1 MNDAVEEIKQKLDIV
16 SFIGQYTKLTKAGR
30 TMRGICPFH
39 SEKHGSFFVYPEAQ
53 NWHCFGACNT
63 GGDIFA
69 FVMKKEGLDFKGA
82 LELLAEKAGVSLP
95 SQINPQIR
103 DQRERLYEINLAAA
117 QYYHNLLLNS
127 PQAES
132 ARSYL
137 KSRGLNEQSLAD
149 FQLGYALPEWQ
160 GLYDYLKER
169 GYTDEDLLKAG
180 VIVRSDEGRIHDR
193 FRNNIIYPIAN
204 YKGQIAGFGARVMD
218 NSQPK
223 YRNSPQT
230 DLFDKSSLLYGL
242 HLASA
247 SIREKNQAIIVEGYM
262 DAIMSH
268 QGGFTNTVAC
278 MGTALTDRQIAL
290 VKRQTKHLILG
301 LDADSA
307 GEEATLRAID
317 YENQIESEI
326 RVAVPEG
333 GKDPDE
339 IIRHAPQTWQE
350 ILDNAHPLL
359 DYIFE
364 HSHKGLDLSSAA
376 GKAGLTDRLLP
387 IISKMED
394 GVRQSHYLGKL
405 AEMVSTSQNRI
416 LERMKKLKN
425 ETRITKVLEKE
436 APSKTVAAAKNPA
449 LEEYAL
455 SLLFKSPELSRF
467 AGKLHPEYLEIP
479 QYRELLAIY
488 SQSAEKDNLR
498 AALDENLREYYDNLM
513 NKNPANDNIEDKFYD
528 LCLRLRERYLRNLAV
543 KLNQA
548 LNEISQ
554 PETAEYQTLNDQCV
568 KVNEELRSVF
578 SLKDRRNQKQRR
590 Q

>member
-69 FVMKKEGLDFKGA
+69 FVMKKEGLDFKAA

-95 SQINPQIR
+95 SQINPAIK
-103 DQRERLYEINLAAA
+103 DQRDRLYEINLSAA

-127 PQAES
+127 PQAEN
-132 ARSYL
+132 ARIYL
-137 KSRGLNEQSLAD
+137 NSRGLNEQSLAD
-149 FQLGYALPEWQ
+149 FQLGYALADWQ

-169 GYTDEDLLKAG
+169 SYSDEDLLKAG

-247 SIREKNQAIIVEGYM
+247 SIRENNRAIIVEGYM

-278 MGTALTDRQIAL
+278 MGTALTERQIAL
-290 VKRQTKHLILG
+290 IKRQTKNLVLG
-301 LDADSA
+301 LDSDSA

-317 YENQIESEI
+317 YENQMESEI

-339 IIRHAPQTWQE
+339 LIRHSPQSWQE
-350 ILDNAHPLL
+350 ILDNARPLL

-364 HSHKGLDLSSAA
+364 HSQRGLDLNSAA
-376 GKAGLTDRLLP
+376 GKSKLTDHLLP

-405 AEMVSTSQNRI
+405 AEIVSTSQNRI
-416 LERMKKLKN
+416 LERLKKLTN
-425 ETRITKVLEKE
+425 ETRNAKVTEKE
-436 APSKTVAAAKNPA
+436 APSGQAPKNPA

-455 SLLFKSPELSRF
+455 SLLFTSAEVTRF
-467 AGKLHPEYLEIP
+467 AYNLHPEYLEIP
-479 QYRELLAIY
+479 PYRELLAIY
-488 SQSAEKDNLR
+488 NQSAEKDNLR
-498 AALDENLREYYDNLM
+498 PCLDENLREYYDNLM

-548 LNEISQ
+548 LSEINQ
-554 PETAEYQTLNDQCV
+554 PETTEYQALNDQCV

>member
-69 FVMKKEGLDFKGA
+69 FVMKKEGLDFKAA

-95 SQINPQIR
+95 SQINPAIK
-103 DQRERLYEINLAAA
+103 DQRDRLYEINLSAA

-127 PQAES
+127 PQAEN
-132 ARSYL
+132 ARIYL
-137 KSRGLNEQSLAD
+137 NSRGLNEQSLAD
-149 FQLGYALPEWQ
+149 FQLGYALADWQ

-169 GYTDEDLLKAG
+169 SYSDEDLLKAG

-247 SIREKNQAIIVEGYM
+247 SIRENNRAIIVEGYM

-278 MGTALTDRQIAL
+278 MGTALTERQIAL
-290 VKRQTKHLILG
+290 IKRQTKNLVLG
-301 LDADSA
+301 LDSDSA

-317 YENQIESEI
+317 YENQMESEI

-339 IIRHAPQTWQE
+339 LIRHSPQSWQE
-350 ILDNAHPLL
+350 ILDNARPLL

-364 HSHKGLDLSSAA
+364 HSQRGLDLNSAA
-376 GKAGLTDRLLP
+376 GKSKLTDHLLP

-405 AEMVSTSQNRI
+405 AEIVSTSQNRI
-416 LERMKKLKN
+416 LERLKKLTN
-425 ETRITKVLEKE
+425 ETRNAKVTEKE
-436 APSKTVAAAKNPA
+436 APSGQAPKNPA

-455 SLLFKSPELSRF
+455 SLLFTSAEVTRF
-467 AGKLHPEYLEIP
+467 AYNLHPEYLEIP

-488 SQSAEKDNLR
+488 NQSAEKDNLR
-498 AALDENLREYYDNLM
+498 PCLDENLREYYDNLM

-548 LNEISQ
+548 LSEINQ
-554 PETAEYQTLNDQCV
+554 PETTEYQALNDQCV

>member
-69 FVMKKEGLDFKGA
+69 FVMKKEGLDFKAA

-95 SQINPQIR
+95 SQINPAIK
-103 DQRERLYEINLAAA
+103 DQRDRLYEINLSAA

-127 PQAES
+127 PQAEN
-132 ARSYL
+132 ARTYL
-137 KSRGLNEQSLAD
+137 NSRGLNEQSLAD
-149 FQLGYALPEWQ
+149 FQLGYALADWQ

-169 GYTDEDLLKAG
+169 SYSDEDLLKAG

-247 SIREKNQAIIVEGYM
+247 SIRENNRAIIVEGYM

-278 MGTALTDRQIAL
+278 MGTALTERQIAL
-290 VKRQTKHLILG
+290 IKRQTKNLVLG
-301 LDADSA
+301 LDSDSA

-317 YENQIESEI
+317 YENQMESEI

-339 IIRHAPQTWQE
+339 LIRHSPQSWQE
-350 ILDNAHPLL
+350 ILDNARPLL

-364 HSHKGLDLSSAA
+364 HSQRGLDLNSAA
-376 GKAGLTDRLLP
+376 GKSKLTDHLLP

-405 AEMVSTSQNRI
+405 AEIVSTSQNRI
-416 LERMKKLKN
+416 LERLKKLKN
-425 ETRITKVLEKE
+425 ETRNAKVTEKE
-436 APSKTVAAAKNPA
+436 APSGQAPKNPA

-455 SLLFKSPELSRF
+455 SLLFTSAEVTRF
-467 AGKLHPEYLEIP
+467 AYNLHPEYLEIP

-488 SQSAEKDNLR
+488 NQSAEKDNLR
-498 AALDENLREYYDNLM
+498 PCLDENLRKYYDNLM

-548 LNEISQ
+548 LSEINQ
-554 PETAEYQTLNDQCV
+554 PETTEYQALNDQCV

>member
-69 FVMKKEGLDFKGA
+69 FVMKKEGLDFKAA

-95 SQINPQIR
+95 SQINPAIK
-103 DQRERLYEINLAAA
+103 DQRDRLYEINLSAA

-127 PQAES
+127 PQAEN
-132 ARSYL
+132 ARTYL
-137 KSRGLNEQSLAD
+137 NSRGLNEQSLAD
-149 FQLGYALPEWQ
+149 FQLGYALADWQ

-169 GYTDEDLLKAG
+169 SYSDEDLLKAG

-247 SIREKNQAIIVEGYM
+247 SIRENNRAIIVEGYM

-278 MGTALTDRQIAL
+278 MGTALTERQIAL
-290 VKRQTKHLILG
+290 IKRQTKNLVLG
-301 LDADSA
+301 LDSDSA

-317 YENQIESEI
+317 YENQMESEI

-339 IIRHAPQTWQE
+339 LIRHSPQSWQE
-350 ILDNAHPLL
+350 ILDNARPLL

-364 HSHKGLDLSSAA
+364 HSQRGLDLNSAA
-376 GKAGLTDRLLP
+376 GKSKLTDHLLP

-405 AEMVSTSQNRI
+405 AEIVSTSQNRI
-416 LERMKKLKN
+416 LERLKKLTN
-425 ETRITKVLEKE
+425 ETRNAKVTEKE
-436 APSKTVAAAKNPA
+436 APSGQAPKNPA

-455 SLLFKSPELSRF
+455 SLLFTSAEVTRF
-467 AGKLHPEYLEIP
+467 AYNLHPEYLEIP
-479 QYRELLAIY
+479 PYRELLAIY
-488 SQSAEKDNLR
+488 NQSAEKDNLR
-498 AALDENLREYYDNLM
+498 PCLDENLREYYDNLM

-548 LNEISQ
+548 LSEINQ
-554 PETAEYQTLNDQCV
+554 PETTEYQALNDQCV

>member
-69 FVMKKEGLDFKGA
+69 FVMKKEGLDFKAA

-95 SQINPQIR
+95 SQINPAIK
-103 DQRERLYEINLAAA
+103 DQRDRLYEINLSAA

-127 PQAES
+127 PQAEN
-132 ARSYL
+132 ARIYL
-137 KSRGLNEQSLAD
+137 NSRGLNEQSLAD
-149 FQLGYALPEWQ
+149 FQLGYALADWQ

-169 GYTDEDLLKAG
+169 SYSDEDLLKAG

-247 SIREKNQAIIVEGYM
+247 SIRENNRAIIVEGYM

-278 MGTALTDRQIAL
+278 MGTALTERQIAL
-290 VKRQTKHLILG
+290 IKRQTKNLVLG
-301 LDADSA
+301 LDSDSA

-317 YENQIESEI
+317 YENQMESEI

-339 IIRHAPQTWQE
+339 LIRHSPQSWQE
-350 ILDNAHPLL
+350 ILDNARPLL

-364 HSHKGLDLSSAA
+364 HSQRGLDLNSAA
-376 GKAGLTDRLLP
+376 GKSKLADHLLP

-405 AEMVSTSQNRI
+405 AEIVSTSQNRI
-416 LERMKKLKN
+416 LERLKKLKN
-425 ETRITKVLEKE
+425 ETRNAKVTEKE
-436 APSKTVAAAKNPA
+436 APSGQAPKNPA

-455 SLLFKSPELSRF
+455 SLLFTSAEVTRF
-467 AGKLHPEYLEIP
+467 AYNLHPEYLEIP

-488 SQSAEKDNLR
+488 NQSAEKDNLR
-498 AALDENLREYYDNLM
+498 PCLDENLREYYDNLM

-548 LNEISQ
+548 LSEINQ
-554 PETAEYQTLNDQCV
+554 PETTEYQALNDQCV

>member
-69 FVMKKEGLDFKGA
+69 FVMKKEGLDFKAA

-95 SQINPQIR
+95 SQINPAIK
-103 DQRERLYEINLAAA
+103 DQRDRLYEINLSAA

-127 PQAES
+127 PQAEN
-132 ARSYL
+132 ARIYL
-137 KSRGLNEQSLAD
+137 NSRGLNEQSLAD
-149 FQLGYALPEWQ
+149 FQLGYALADWQ

-169 GYTDEDLLKAG
+169 SYSDEDLLKAG

-247 SIREKNQAIIVEGYM
+247 SIRENNRAIIVEGYM

-278 MGTALTDRQIAL
+278 MGTALTERQIAL
-290 VKRQTKHLILG
+290 IKRQTKNLVLG
-301 LDADSA
+301 LDSDSA

-317 YENQIESEI
+317 YENQMESEI

-339 IIRHAPQTWQE
+339 LIRHSPQSWQE
-350 ILDNAHPLL
+350 ILDNARPLL

-364 HSHKGLDLSSAA
+364 HSQRGLDLNSAA
-376 GKAGLTDRLLP
+376 GKSKLTDHLLP

-405 AEMVSTSQNRI
+405 AEIVSTSQNRI
-416 LERMKKLKN
+416 LERLKKLKN
-425 ETRITKVLEKE
+425 ETRNAKVTEKE
-436 APSKTVAAAKNPA
+436 APSGQAPKNPA

-455 SLLFKSPELSRF
+455 SLLFTSAEVTRF
-467 AGKLHPEYLEIP
+467 AYNLHPEYLEIP

-488 SQSAEKDNLR
+488 NQSAEKDNLR
-498 AALDENLREYYDNLM
+498 PCLDENLREYYDNLM

-548 LNEISQ
+548 LSEINQ
-554 PETAEYQTLNDQCV
+554 PETTEYQALNDQCV

>member
-69 FVMKKEGLDFKGA
+69 FVMKKEGLDFKAA

-95 SQINPQIR
+95 SQINPAIK
-103 DQRERLYEINLAAA
+103 DQRDRLYEINLSAA

-127 PQAES
+127 PQAEN
-132 ARSYL
+132 ARTYL
-137 KSRGLNEQSLAD
+137 NSRGLNEQSLAD
-149 FQLGYALPEWQ
+149 FQLGYALADWQ

-169 GYTDEDLLKAG
+169 SYSDEDLLKAG

-247 SIREKNQAIIVEGYM
+247 SIRENNRAIIVEGYM

-278 MGTALTDRQIAL
+278 MGTALTERQIAL
-290 VKRQTKHLILG
+290 IKRQTKNLVLG
-301 LDADSA
+301 LDSDSA

-317 YENQIESEI
+317 YENQMESEI

-339 IIRHAPQTWQE
+339 LIRHSPQSWQE
-350 ILDNAHPLL
+350 ILDNARPLL

-364 HSHKGLDLSSAA
+364 HSQRGLDLNSAA
-376 GKAGLTDRLLP
+376 GKSKLTDHLLP

-405 AEMVSTSQNRI
+405 AEIVSTSQNRI
-416 LERMKKLKN
+416 LERLKKLKN
-425 ETRITKVLEKE
+425 ETRNAKVTEKE
-436 APSKTVAAAKNPA
+436 APSGQAPKNPA

-455 SLLFKSPELSRF
+455 SLLFTSAEVTRF
-467 AGKLHPEYLEIP
+467 AYNLHPEYLEIP

-488 SQSAEKDNLR
+488 NQSAEKDNLR
-498 AALDENLREYYDNLM
+498 PCLDENLREYYDNLM

-548 LNEISQ
+548 LSEINQ
-554 PETAEYQTLNDQCV
+554 PETTEYQALNDQCV

>member
-69 FVMKKEGLDFKGA
+69 FVMKKEGLDFKAA

-95 SQINPQIR
+95 SQINPAIK
-103 DQRERLYEINLAAA
+103 DQRDRLYEINLSAA

-127 PQAES
+127 PQAEN
-132 ARSYL
+132 ARIYL
-137 KSRGLNEQSLAD
+137 NSRGLNEQSLAD
-149 FQLGYALPEWQ
+149 FQLGYALADWQ

-169 GYTDEDLLKAG
+169 SYSDEDLLKAG

-247 SIREKNQAIIVEGYM
+247 SIRENNRAIIVEGYM

-268 QGGFTNTVAC
+268 QGGFTYTVAC
-278 MGTALTDRQIAL
+278 MGTALTERQIAL
-290 VKRQTKHLILG
+290 IKRQTKNLVLG
-301 LDADSA
+301 LDSDSA

-317 YENQIESEI
+317 YENQMESEI

-339 IIRHAPQTWQE
+339 LIRHSPQSWQE
-350 ILDNAHPLL
+350 ILDNARPLL

-364 HSHKGLDLSSAA
+364 HSQRGLDLNSAA
-376 GKAGLTDRLLP
+376 GKSKLADHLLP

-405 AEMVSTSQNRI
+405 AEIVSTSQNRI
-416 LERMKKLKN
+416 LERLKKLKN
-425 ETRITKVLEKE
+425 ETRNAKVTEKE
-436 APSKTVAAAKNPA
+436 APSGQAPKNPA

-455 SLLFKSPELSRF
+455 SLLFTSAEVTRF
-467 AGKLHPEYLEIP
+467 AYNLHPEYLEIP

-488 SQSAEKDNLR
+488 NQSAEKDNLR
-498 AALDENLREYYDNLM
+498 PCLDENLREYYDNLM

-548 LNEISQ
+548 LSEINQ
-554 PETAEYQTLNDQCV
+554 PETTEYQALNDQCV

>member
-69 FVMKKEGLDFKGA
+69 FVMKKEGLDFKAA

-95 SQINPQIR
+95 SQINPAIK
-103 DQRERLYEINLAAA
+103 DQRDRLYEINLSAA

-127 PQAES
+127 PQAEN
-132 ARSYL
+132 ARIYL
-137 KSRGLNEQSLAD
+137 NSRGLNEQSLAD
-149 FQLGYALPEWQ
+149 FQLGYALADWQ

-169 GYTDEDLLKAG
+169 SYSDEDLLKAG

-247 SIREKNQAIIVEGYM
+247 SIRENNRAIIVEGYM

-278 MGTALTDRQIAL
+278 MGTALTERQIAL
-290 VKRQTKHLILG
+290 IKRQTKNLVLG
-301 LDADSA
+301 LDSDSA

-317 YENQIESEI
+317 YENQMESEI

-339 IIRHAPQTWQE
+339 LIRHSPQSWQE
-350 ILDNAHPLL
+350 ILDNARPLL

-364 HSHKGLDLSSAA
+364 HSQRGLDLNSAA
-376 GKAGLTDRLLP
+376 GKSKLADHLLP

-405 AEMVSTSQNRI
+405 AEIVSTSQNRI
-416 LERMKKLKN
+416 LERLKKLKN
-425 ETRITKVLEKE
+425 ETRNAKVTEKE
-436 APSKTVAAAKNPA
+436 APSGQAPKNPA

-455 SLLFKSPELSRF
+455 SLLFTSAEVTRF
-467 AGKLHPEYLEIP
+467 AYNLHPEYLEIP
-479 QYRELLAIY
+479 
-488 SQSAEKDNLR
+488 
-498 AALDENLREYYDNLM
+498 
-513 NKNPANDNIEDKFYD
+513 
-528 LCLRLRERYLRNLAV
+528 
-543 KLNQA
+543 
-548 LNEISQ
+548 
-554 PETAEYQTLNDQCV
+554 
-568 KVNEELRSVF
+568 
-578 SLKDRRNQKQRR
+578 
-590 Q
+590 